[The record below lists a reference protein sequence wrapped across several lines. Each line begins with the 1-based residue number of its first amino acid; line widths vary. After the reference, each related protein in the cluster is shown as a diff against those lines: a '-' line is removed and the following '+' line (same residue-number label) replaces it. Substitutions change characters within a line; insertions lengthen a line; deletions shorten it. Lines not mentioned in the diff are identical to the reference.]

1 MGTSLVA
8 SVSLVAALT
17 AVAYQIASTITS
29 RKNSKVASQQLAV
42 AEEDSHIN
50 KIRYM
55 QEEITNLSKRVAEL
69 ETKIQ
74 TRDIQIISL
83 EAQKVKALSRVG
95 DLEMENAALKL
106 RVIKLETQS
115 CAVSECSMRVAVNAD
130 TSST

>member
-1 MGTSLVA
+1 MGTALVA
-8 SVSLVAALT
+8 GVSLVAALT
-17 AVAYQIASTITS
+17 AVAYQIASTITN

-55 QEEITNLSKRVAEL
+55 QEEIANLSKRVAEL
-69 ETKIQ
+69 ESKIQ

-106 RVIKLETQS
+106 RITKLETQS